1 MSEVPPAQP
10 HALPRPGRASARQ
23 ILFAFVMLVCGALIG
38 GAGTARFLWGRLVE
52 GMQHPEKVPALV
64 AKRMDQRLGL
74 EDAQHA
80 QVLDILTKTQ
90 ERLVDIRRETYPRV
104 AVVLDETREAVAA
117 VLTPAQ
123 AEEWKQAFENIR
135 GKLLPPPH

>member
-1 MSEVPPAQP
+1 MREAPAQSNP
-10 HALPRPGRASARQ
+10 LPRPGRVWPRQ
-23 ILFAFVMLVCGALIG
+23 LLFALVMLVCGALIG
-38 GAGTARFLWGRLVE
+38 GAGTARFLWGRLVD

-74 EDAQHA
+74 DDAQHA

-90 ERLVDIRRETYPRV
+90 EHLVDIRRETYPRV